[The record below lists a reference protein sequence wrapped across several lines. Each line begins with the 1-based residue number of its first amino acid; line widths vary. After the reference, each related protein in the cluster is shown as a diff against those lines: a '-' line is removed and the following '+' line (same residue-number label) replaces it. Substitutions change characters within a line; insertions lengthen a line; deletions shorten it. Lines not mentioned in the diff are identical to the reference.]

1 MSPLELVGDSDRI
14 VKELRAS
21 RPVASAAL
29 ARARCRAGAGA
40 RAALVVP
47 LALAPPRARPRGCGA
62 ARVARRRR
70 SRLEAPGTKQLQGV
84 RPIRRPRSRPAPER
98 RQPSA
103 LERSLET
110 TADLGRC
117 DRCLAPSPARLQRYQ
132 ATLRLRVK
140 DVDAL
145 SSATRRAMTLAR
157 SLGGY
162 VGEVQY
168 STHAGKRGGA
178 RVVLRVPVG
187 SVQAALTTLTGLGT
201 ILQQQT
207 GILDVTRRADRES
220 RQIAKLEKQLQ
231 DREPAGGAG
240 DPRAPAHAAGQAPE
254 APPQRQPRADRAD
267 PDDTREAGGR
277 NAEPPPPHA
286 RRRRRRAPARAAVP
300 ALRAGRRGPAAPHR
314 RRRPR
319 HGACGA
325 EALGPTTSRTRLVND
340 FEARLRDHDAGR
352 VRP

>member
-29 ARARCRAGAGA
+29 RERVAALGPEPTPRRSFHWPSRRLVFGLAA
-40 RAALVVP
+40 AALVVSFVAAGLTRGP
-47 LALAPPRARPRGCGA
+47 SKPRAEGFHPSLTKDASAGA
-62 ARVARRRR
+62 QGRVYGRAVDSLPARLPV
-70 SRLEAPGTKQLQGV
+70 LG
-84 RPIRRPRSRPAPER
+84 PATVP
-98 RQPSA
+98 A
-103 LERSLET
+103 
-110 TADLGRC
+110 AN
-117 DRCLAPSPARLQRYQ
+117 AARLQRYQ

-168 STHAGKRGGA
+168 STQAGKRGGA

-220 RQIAKLEKQLQ
+220 RQIAKLEKQLETASPQ
-231 DREPAGGAG
+231 EAPAIRAHLRTLQAKHRGLLRSASLARIVLTLATPTKEAATPSRLHRTLDDAGGVLLRELQFLLYGLVVAG
-240 DPRAPAHAAGQAPE
+240 PLLLIGAAGLA
-254 APPQRQPRADRAD
+254 
-267 PDDTREAGGR
+267 T
-277 NAEPPPPHA
+277 
-286 RRRRRRAPARAAVP
+286 ARAARKRSDRR
-300 ALRAGRRGPAAPHR
+300 LLERA
-314 RRRPR
+314 
-319 HGACGA
+319 
-325 EALGPTTSRTRLVND
+325 
-340 FEARLRDHDAGR
+340 
-352 VRP
+352 

>member
-29 ARARCRAGAGA
+29 CERVTALGPPARRRSFHWPSRRLVLSLAA
-40 RAALVVP
+40 AALAASFVAAG
-47 LALAPPRARPRGCGA
+47 LTRGSNHA
-62 ARVARRRR
+62 ARVESFGA
-70 SRLEAPGTKQLQGV
+70 SVTKAGAPAHSGAFTRERALKAFPV
-84 RPIRRPRSRPAPER
+84 PA
-98 RQPSA
+98 A
-103 LERSLET
+103 
-110 TADLGRC
+110 G
-117 DRCLAPSPARLQRYQ
+117 PARLQRYQ

-145 SSATRRAMTLAR
+145 STATRRAMTLAR

-187 SVQAALTTLTGLGT
+187 SVQTALTTLTGLGT

-207 GILDVTRRADRES
+207 GILDVSRRADLES

-231 DREPAGGAG
+231 TASPQEAPAIRAHLRTLQAKHRGLLRSASLARIVLTLATPTKTKEAATPSRLHRTLDDAGGVLLRELQFLLYALVVAGPLLLIGGAG
-240 DPRAPAHAAGQAPE
+240 FA
-254 APPQRQPRADRAD
+254 
-267 PDDTREAGGR
+267 T
-277 NAEPPPPHA
+277 
-286 RRRRRRAPARAAVP
+286 ARAARKRSDRR
-300 ALRAGRRGPAAPHR
+300 LLERA
-314 RRRPR
+314 
-319 HGACGA
+319 
-325 EALGPTTSRTRLVND
+325 
-340 FEARLRDHDAGR
+340 
-352 VRP
+352 

>member
-21 RPVASAAL
+21 RPVASLVLRERVAAL
-29 ARARCRAGAGA
+29 GPEPAPRWSFSWPSRRLVLGLAA
-40 RAALVVP
+40 AALVASFVAAG
-47 LALAPPRARPRGCGA
+47 LTRGTSTQ
-62 ARVARRRR
+62 RR
-70 SRLEAPGTKQLQGV
+70 SGGVATVTKTSAPAHWENATNGRALDRTLKA
-84 RPIRRPRSRPAPER
+84 APV
-98 RQPSA
+98 P
-103 LERSLET
+103 
-110 TADLGRC
+110 TAN
-117 DRCLAPSPARLQRYQ
+117 ATRLQRYQ

-145 SSATRRAMTLAR
+145 STATRRAMRLAR

-220 RQIAKLEKQLQ
+220 RQIAKLQKQLETASPQ
-231 DREPAGGAG
+231 EAPAIRARLRTLQAKHAGLLRSASFARIVLTLATPQQQAAAPGRLHRTLDDAGGVLLRELQFVLYALVVAGPLLLIGGAG
-240 DPRAPAHAAGQAPE
+240 LA
-254 APPQRQPRADRAD
+254 
-267 PDDTREAGGR
+267 T
-277 NAEPPPPHA
+277 
-286 RRRRRRAPARAAVP
+286 ARAVRKRSDRR
-300 ALRAGRRGPAAPHR
+300 LLERA
-314 RRRPR
+314 
-319 HGACGA
+319 
-325 EALGPTTSRTRLVND
+325 
-340 FEARLRDHDAGR
+340 
-352 VRP
+352 

>member
-29 ARARCRAGAGA
+29 RERVAARGPEPAPRRSFHWPSRRVVLGLAA
-40 RAALVVP
+40 AALVASFAAAGLTRGSGKQARVEG
-47 LALAPPRARPRGCGA
+47 LRATVTRAAPAQRGA
-62 ARVARRRR
+62 AE
-70 SRLEAPGTKQLQGV
+70 S
-84 RPIRRPRSRPAPER
+84 
-98 RQPSA
+98 
-103 LERSLET
+103 ERSLK
-110 TADLGRC
+110 ALP
-117 DRCLAPSPARLQRYQ
+117 APATARLQRYQ

-145 SSATRRAMTLAR
+145 STATKRAMTLAR
-157 SLGGY
+157 SLGGF

-220 RQIAKLEKQLQ
+220 RQIAKLEQQLETASPQ
-231 DREPAGGAG
+231 EAPAIRAHLRTLRAKHVRLLRSASLARIVLTLTTPTQQAAAPSRFHRTLDDAGGVLLRELQFLLYALVVAGPLLLLGGAG
-240 DPRAPAHAAGQAPE
+240 VMTARA
-254 APPQRQPRADRAD
+254 
-267 PDDTREAGGR
+267 
-277 NAEPPPPHA
+277 A
-286 RRRRRRAPARAAVP
+286 RRRSN
-300 ALRAGRRGPAAPHR
+300 
-314 RRRPR
+314 
-319 HGACGA
+319 
-325 EALGPTTSRTRLVND
+325 ERL
-340 FEARLRDHDAGR
+340 LSG
-352 VRP
+352 